1 MRRQPHSLGSAQM
14 VSELRREAYGP
25 HGDQTRHR
33 TRADLDAGL
42 AALRAPPADLGTVTL
57 LVVRHPDGARDT
69 PRDIELHQ
77 ELGMPGDG
85 WARRPPR
92 DPEAQ
97 LAVMCHGIAVL
108 IANGEPL
115 TVFGDN
121 LFVDFDLSAAN
132 LPTGTRLRVGDA
144 EVVVTPKPH
153 NGCSK
158 FTERFGID
166 ALHFVQ
172 DPLTRAQN
180 RRGIYWRVT
189 LSGRVRTGDSVA
201 VLERARLILQ

>member
-1 MRRQPHSLGSAQM
+1 MA
-14 VSELRREAYGP
+14 SELRREEYGP
-25 HGDQTRHR
+25 RGDKDRHCA
-33 TRADLDAGL
+33 RADLDAGL
-42 AALRAPPADLGTVTL
+42 AALRAPPIDAGSVTL
-57 LVVRHPDGARDT
+57 MVIRHPDGTRET

-77 ELGMPGDG
+77 ELGMCGDG

-97 LAVMCHGIAVL
+97 LAVMCYDIATL
-108 IANGEPL
+108 IANGQPL

-158 FTERFGID
+158 FAERFGVD

-172 DPLTRAQN
+172 DPRTRAQN

-189 LSGRVRTGDSVA
+189 RSGRVRAGDSVA
-201 VLERARLILQ
+201 LLERARGTA